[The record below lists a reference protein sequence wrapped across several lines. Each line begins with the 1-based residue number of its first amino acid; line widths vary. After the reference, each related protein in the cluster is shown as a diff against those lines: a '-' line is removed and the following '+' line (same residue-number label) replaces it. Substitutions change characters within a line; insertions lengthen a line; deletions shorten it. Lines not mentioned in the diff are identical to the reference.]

1 MKKILSL
8 FLAALMLLSCVTITA
23 AAAEDGQTVSVTPS
37 IGGTTEP
44 INLTAG
50 KTCEVTVENT
60 TALKLSNVTYSV
72 SVDPNESNITVSDN
86 SVEVKTTG
94 SNTFTITANSCGE
107 ATVTVSYTSGTWVTV
122 TYKATITVNVAHSY
136 DEGVVTKEATESETG
151 EVTHTCSIC
160 GDTYTEAT
168 PVLEHN
174 HNYVVTSMQD
184 GANVVE
190 TSTCSVC
197 GDEVEKMIAPELK
210 DGTVTLSAGMS
221 EADVS
226 EALFKA
232 LVSNADGLYEVCS
245 DYDPSVID
253 WEYKSTGYDTST
265 GLLPHTAWG
274 SVNGFTSST
283 TALLITTNY
292 THGALKDA
300 GAGAYSVRIGTDGE
314 GVTLTVTDL
323 PEFAYTLNDGA
334 YTAGLV
340 YNEDM
345 SIDADA
351 TAAAIYAA
359 VVSGPAEDAPAYTV
373 TWDAGVLTSNYIAL
387 DATYLTKSFGEGTY
401 TIKITWAAAA
411 ATKETSVTAKVTMT
425 DGRAETSIVLVEGA
439 QITYNMDAAVMEQEI
454 YDTMI
459 DWENSAL
466 PQGASIDDFTM
477 EYYASYTSDL
487 GGLIGSLVDTSSIEG
502 LTSTYAPIAGR
513 DGTIAIAQMGAG
525 EQTVKI
531 SYNGDNQNKSSAAE
545 GTLTVNKAN
554 VTVKIN
560 SVSQYVDKV
569 LPDNFVALDPDDPAL
584 DIYVVY
590 AGITSSVTTA
600 IYVQLPASY
609 TTNSTTFQL
618 LDKAVETV
626 YGTSLSTL
634 MNDGMTVGELRD
646 MLSQIID
653 NETVLAVMELAGMDT
668 DSFSAILD
676 VLDVMPSLLDSTSV
690 AFGTPSKAGAYMVG
704 AVTNNANYNTAYGV
718 GALLLRMRLTGNK
731 LTWSETIGTM
741 TAAEAAEFDFSAV
754 LSHDG
759 DVTISQSNV
768 KYRYTGITSSR
779 RIYSSTVPPTQ
790 AGTYVV
796 TAYTSG
802 GNYYASPITRSFKIS
817 G

>member
-44 INLTAG
+44 INLTVG
-50 KTCEVTVENT
+50 ETCEVTVKNT
-60 TALKLSNVTYSV
+60 DILKFSTVTYSV

-94 SNTFTITANSCGE
+94 NSTFTITANSCGE
-107 ATVTVSYTSGTWVTV
+107 ATVTVSYTGVTV

-151 EVTHTCSIC
+151 EVTYTCSIC
-160 GDTYTEAT
+160 GDKRTEST

-174 HNYVVTSMQD
+174 HDYVVTSMQD
-184 GANVVE
+184 GANVVK

-197 GDEVEKMIAPELK
+197 RDVVTEIIAPELK
-210 DGTVTLSAGMS
+210 DGAVTLSAGMS

-226 EALFKA
+226 EALFAA
-232 LVSNADGLYEVCS
+232 LVSNANDLSEAYS

-253 WEYKSTGYDTST
+253 WEYESTGYDTST

-283 TALLITTNY
+283 TLLITTNY

-300 GAGAYSVRIGTDGE
+300 GAGDYSVRIGTDGE

-345 SIDADA
+345 SIDANA

-359 VVSGPAEDAPAYTV
+359 VVSGSAEDAPAYTV
-373 TWDAGVLTSNYIAL
+373 TWDAGVLFASNYIAL
-387 DATYLTKSFGEGTY
+387 DATYLTESFGEGTY

-411 ATKETSVTAKVTMT
+411 ATKETSVTAEVTMT

-466 PQGASIDDFTM
+466 PKDASIDDFTI